1 MDQSRTAQMQSH
13 SRMECLGAVIS
24 ECVPKR
30 SSANEVHDTLAALA
44 DRAQDLAARAESA
57 LQSVS
62 RGIEPETNECRKDS
76 RWHPPLF
83 ENYLGRAMSI
93 ADALRRIEAALD
105 RLEI

>member
-1 MDQSRTAQMQSH
+1 MNQIYAAKTQLQGRAD
-13 SRMECLGAVIS
+13 GAGSVLA
-24 ECVPKR
+24 ECVPKQ
-30 SSANEVHDTLAALA
+30 SSANEVYETLSALA

-57 LQSVS
+57 LQDIS